1 MELKDLMKYRFLF
14 LHRLYKKFTEDGI
27 AVVPS
32 KLVFQELELN
42 ESDNY
47 KIIDY
52 LAINKLIKH
61 NSKVESLEITPLGV
75 SEIKILLQFPDK
87 STNNFLPLNLIDI
100 GKVSNSTIEKG
111 DKEKVNPTIAFSATF
126 QEIKKVTKVLR
137 KYEDKLSLPIEL
149 HTELFCEIRTI
160 ESQLDSP
167 KPKKV
172 ILTISLKTIKNILEG
187 FDDRVLPLSILNIID
202 QLVNYKL

>member
-1 MELKDLMKYRFLF
+1 ME
-14 LHRLYKKFTEDGI
+14 
-27 AVVPS
+27 
-32 KLVFQELELN
+32 
-42 ESDNY
+42 
-47 KIIDY
+47 
-52 LAINKLIKH
+52 
-61 NSKVESLEITPLGV
+61 
-75 SEIKILLQFPDK
+75 FPDK

-111 DKEKVNPTIAFSATF
+111 DKEKVNQTIAFSATF

-187 FDDRVLPLSILNIID
+187 FDDRVLPLSVLNIID